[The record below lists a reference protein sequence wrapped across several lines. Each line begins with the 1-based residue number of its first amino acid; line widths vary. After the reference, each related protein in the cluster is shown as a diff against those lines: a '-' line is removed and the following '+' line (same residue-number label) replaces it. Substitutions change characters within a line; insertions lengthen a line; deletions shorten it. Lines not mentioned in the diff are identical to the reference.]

1 VFFLFNFNRD
11 VGYDHDYDLDYD
23 LDRDYDRDY
32 DLDRD
37 AGCDYDEEVVSIRLK
52 MWQRKMSRRSRRGH
66 RRDFHFLFLV
76 PPVLV
81 FAVSSFVDFRLM
93 A

>member
-23 LDRDYDRDY
+23 LDRD
-32 DLDRD
+32 

-52 MWQRKMSRRSRRGH
+52 MWQRLRRSRRSRRGH

>member
-1 VFFLFNFNRD
+1 LFFLFNCDRD
-11 VGYDHDYDLDYD
+11 VGYDRDCDYDHDYDLDH
-23 LDRDYDRDY
+23 
-32 DLDRD
+32 D

-52 MWQRKMSRRSRRGH
+52 MWRRLRRSRRGR